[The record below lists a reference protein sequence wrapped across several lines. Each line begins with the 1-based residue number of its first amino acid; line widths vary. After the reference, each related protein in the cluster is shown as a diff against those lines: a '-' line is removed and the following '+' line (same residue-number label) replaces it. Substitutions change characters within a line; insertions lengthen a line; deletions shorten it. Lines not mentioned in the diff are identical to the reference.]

1 MTYTNSATG
10 SRYLAAIGRALS
22 LLALIALMAIP
33 AVLKAQTAGEGSIA
47 GTVADSTGAAIS
59 NATVTATNVATNVAT
74 TRTTTGAGTYQI
86 APLLPGIYT
95 VTVTAKGFK
104 TLTQQNLDVV
114 ALGVLGFNPV
124 MSLGEASETVVVT
137 AAPPMLDTESAT
149 VGLVMENATY
159 ENLPIQMSTSTQ
171 RDPTAFAALAPG
183 AQTGIRL
190 PIIGGANNY
199 LAQLYLDGMP
209 AETINQQGDNRPVS
223 LALSVEAVDQFQVVT
238 STPPAEYQGA
248 GAANFTM
255 KSGGN
260 KYHGQASDF
269 IRNTAFDSWSFTNK
283 WLSRPGINPA
293 TGVVYPTC
301 SPVAQTATV
310 NGQAV
315 NYAPRVGCLGKPGE
329 HINEMS
335 LSFGGRVPH
344 TAGKL
349 FFFIAYD
356 KFHSRYAVN
365 PAQYTIPT
373 VLERTGD
380 FTELN
385 GGIGSGGLSG
395 ICSPGSTTTN
405 PPCQGGDPSDGGANP
420 ALIFD
425 PLSNSCVGSVCSR
438 TPFIGL
444 KNGIPTYNVIP
455 QSDLS
460 SISQKLQSFM
470 PAPNNPSV
478 LTFNYI
484 GSLPK
489 GFDNHAEDWRLDY
502 DLSAKQRLSTVGA
515 LGRQRYLQNY
525 STNLPLPYVT
535 GTTAVIFPRIFDV
548 EDDYTINSHMTNQL
562 KYGFTRF
569 PQPQINATDGM
580 TQYNPAAMG
589 LTNVVQGGAS
599 TEFPA
604 ESFGST
610 GSSGKSSGAIGT
622 PMSAWGNSGAANSTQ
637 TVTPSTYSLVDNV
650 LWVKG
655 KHSFTFGFTY
665 LWEQANSAA
674 PVGYSGDIGLP
685 YNAAATGDF
694 CDHTKTLPVCGS
706 QIVANSGLSYASFL
720 IGAVSQTSIGQQPV
734 SELGGR
740 YREASPYAEDSWKI
754 KPNLTLDLGLRWDY
768 YQPYHEVKDRWTFLN
783 PNLTN
788 PLTGTPGLMQ
798 FAGNWGGQ
806 GVSCGCRTPVHTYW
820 KNFGPRLGFSW
831 QVNDKTVVRGG
842 AATVFSAAGG
852 VGGRG
857 GNYNGTGQLGFNI
870 NTTSSPDQTSGPN
883 AGPSYYLSTASSYL
897 GARANTAINN
907 GIAYLPNPTP
917 GVAAQELSTGNYVT
931 SSNTLATAQGVS
943 LADFYV
949 SGRAPEFTFYNFGME
964 RVITKDMTIAVNYA
978 GDQSHFLN
986 TGGNV
991 RGYWANQLDPSYLV
1005 TLGGLTDSTGKS
1017 ALLTSPASP
1026 ANVAIAKAALPSLNI
1041 PAFYTSAGT
1050 TFPTTSTLSIA
1061 QGLVA
1066 FPQYSSVS
1074 DVWGANVGN
1083 FSYNSVQITLQQ
1095 RTAHGLTFNINYTYS
1110 KNIGDDGNF
1119 RSGFAIPA
1127 GALSNGSGGASTRS
1141 WKQDRIERSWT
1152 AASAPSTLHA
1162 FGVWQLPF
1170 GKGHMGG
1177 EHFLVRALA
1186 GGWQLSNIYT
1196 YTAGSP
1202 MAVTSSHCGS
1212 TTNFPLQ
1219 GTCMP
1224 DVDPLATNARINGSY
1239 GTSPNGTTACNLGI
1253 GPGCKAIQYV
1263 DPSKFKLP
1271 TKNGLVYLIGDA
1283 PRTQPLNLR
1292 NPGTQNLDASLRRSF
1307 PIHEGLTLVFQA
1319 DCFNV
1324 WNKVTMA
1331 GPNTSWNNTNT
1342 SGSGA
1347 GTYPSAFG
1355 TIGGISNSPRDFQ
1368 FAGHI
1373 NF

>member
-22 LLALIALMAIP
+22 LFALIALMAIP
-33 AVLKAQTAGEGSIA
+33 AVLKAQTAGEGSIT
-47 GTVADSTGAAIS
+47 GTVTDSTGAAIS
-59 NATVTATNVATNVAT
+59 NATVTATNTATNVAT

-86 APLLPGIYT
+86 APLPPGIYT
-95 VTVTAKGFK
+95 VTVAAKGFK

-137 AAPPMLDTESAT
+137 AAPPMLDTENAT
-149 VGLVMENATY
+149 VGMVMENSTY
-159 ENLPIQMSTSTQ
+159 SNLPLQMTTQTQ

-183 AQTGIRL
+183 AQAGIRL

-199 LAQLYLDGMP
+199 LGQLYLDGMP

-223 LALSVEAVDQFQVVT
+223 LAMSVDAVDQFQVVT

-283 WLSRPGINPA
+283 WLNKPGINPA
-293 TGVVYPTC
+293 TGVAYPAC

-310 NGQAV
+310 NGQSV
-315 NYAPRVGCLGKPGE
+315 NYAPRVGCLNKPAE
-329 HINEMS
+329 HTNEMS
-335 LSFGGRVPH
+335 VSVGGRVPH

-349 FFFIAYD
+349 FFFVAYD
-356 KFHSRYAVN
+356 KFHSRYSVN

-373 VLERTGD
+373 TLERTGD

-385 GGIGSGGLSG
+385 GGIGTGGLTG
-395 ICSPGSTTTN
+395 TCSPGTTTTN
-405 PPCQGGDPSDGGANP
+405 PPCQGGDPSAGGSNP
-420 ALIFD
+420 PLIFD

-438 TPFIGL
+438 TPFQGL

-455 QSDLS
+455 AGDISA
-460 SISQKLQSFM
+460 ISQKMQSFM
-470 PAPNNPSV
+470 PAPNNPTV
-478 LTFNYI
+478 LVNNFIN
-484 GSLPK
+484 SLPK
-489 GFDNHAEDWRLDY
+489 GFDNHATDWRLDY
-502 DLSAKQRLSTVGA
+502 DVSA
-515 LGRQRYLQNY
+515 RQRISTIGAIGKQIYLQNY
-525 STNLPLPYVT
+525 STNMPLPYTT

-548 EDDYTINSHMTNQL
+548 EDAYIINSRLTNQL

-569 PQPQINATDGM
+569 PQPQINATDGVA
-580 TQYNPAAMG
+580 QYNPAAMG
-589 LTNVVQGGAS
+589 ITNVVQGGAS
-599 TEFPA
+599 TEFPSA
-604 ESFGST
+604 SFGST
-610 GSSGKSSGAIGT
+610 GSPGKSAGGVGT

-637 TVTPSTYSLVDNV
+637 TVTPSTYSVVDNV

-665 LWEQANSAA
+665 LWEQANSSA
-674 PVGYSGDIGLP
+674 PVGYSGEIGLP
-685 YNAAATGDF
+685 YNAGATGDF
-694 CDHTKTLPVCGS
+694 CDRTKNPPVCGNS
-706 QIVANSGLSYASFL
+706 IVANTGLSYASFL
-720 IGAVSQTSIGQQPV
+720 IGGVSQTSIGQQPV

-754 KPNLTLDLGLRWDY
+754 RPNLTLDLGIRWDY
-768 YQPYHEVKDRWTFLN
+768 YSPYHEVKDRWTFLN

-806 GVSCGCRTPVHTYW
+806 GVSCQCRTPVQTYW
-820 KNFGPRLGFSW
+820 KNFGPRLGLAW
-831 QVNDKTVVRGG
+831 QVNDKTVIRAGI
-842 AATVFSAAGG
+842 ATVFSAAGG

-870 NTTSSPDQTSGPN
+870 NTASSPDQTSGVT
-883 AGPSYYLSTASSYL
+883 AGPSYYLSNASSYL
-897 GARANTAINN
+897 GSRANTAINN

-917 GVAAQELSTGNYVT
+917 GLAAQELSTGNYVT

-943 LADFYV
+943 LADFYI
-949 SGRAPEFTFYNFGME
+949 SGRAPEFTFFNFGME
-964 RVITKDMTIAVNYA
+964 RVVTKDMTIAVNYA
-978 GDQSHFLN
+978 GDESHFLN
-986 TGGNV
+986 TGSNV
-991 RGYWANQLDPSYLV
+991 RGYWANQLNPAYLV
-1005 TLGGLTDSTGKS
+1005 TLGGLLDSTGKN

-1026 ANVAIAKAALPSLNI
+1026 ANVAIAKGAIPSLNI
-1041 PAFYTSAGT
+1041 PAFYTAAGT
-1050 TFPTTSTLSIA
+1050 AFPTSSALTIA

-1066 FPQYSSVS
+1066 FPQYSGVS
-1074 DVWGANVGN
+1074 DLWGANVGN
-1083 FSYNSVQITLQQ
+1083 FSYNSLQITLQQ
-1095 RTAHGLTFNINYTYS
+1095 RTAHGFTFNVNYTYS

-1127 GALSNGSGGASTRS
+1127 GALSNGAGGASTQS

-1152 AASAPSTLHA
+1152 AASAPSVLHA

-1177 EHFLVRALA
+1177 DNFLVRGLA
-1186 GGWQLSNIYT
+1186 GGWQLSSIYT
-1196 YTAGSP
+1196 YSAGSP
-1202 MAVTSSHCGS
+1202 MAVTSSHCSGS
-1212 TTNFPLQ
+1212 TNFPLQ

-1224 DVDPLATNARINGSY
+1224 DVIPTATNARINGSF
-1239 GTSPNGTTACNLGI
+1239 GTGPNGTTACNLGI

-1263 DPSKFKLP
+1263 DPSKFQLP
-1271 TKNGLVYLIGDA
+1271 TTNGKVYLIGDA
-1283 PRTQPLNLR
+1283 PRTAPYGLR
-1292 NPGTQNLDASLRRSF
+1292 NPGTQNLDASLRRTF
-1307 PIHEGLTLVFQA
+1307 PIHESLALVFEA
-1319 DCFNV
+1319 DCLNV
-1324 WNKVTMA
+1324 WNKVTMS
-1331 GPNTSWNNTNT
+1331 GPNTSWNNT
-1342 SGSGA
+1342 GGA
-1347 GTYPSAFG
+1347 NPYPAAFG
-1355 TIGGISNSPRDFQ
+1355 TIGGISNSPRDWQ